1 MTLNGFLDPFVFGKR
16 IILYK
21 FQLYKEQKMP
31 KKALKYTNEFI
42 SKFFRDNQGK
52 HRGQYG
58 SVPVQVQMTNDTA
71 FLADWLQ
78 KNSGKLTNTEREYV
92 ERQLEASRYLED
104 LEKTK
109 ESNKRSVS
117 PSDVTF
123 SGTSAKF
130 NGVYQKSNQTSANG
144 CWSVSMS
151 LLLQSRGV
159 DLPQEII
166 RSFRP
171 NQSADKLDVRGLET
185 PNQDKIHIKQKMVN
199 GLIQVSLIQRF
210 ILST

>member
-1 MTLNGFLDPFVFGKR
+1 MECGNC
-16 IILYK
+16 I
-21 FQLYKEQKMP
+21 
-31 KKALKYTNEFI
+31 
-42 SKFFRDNQGK
+42 
-52 HRGQYG
+52 H
-58 SVPVQVQMTNDTA
+58 
-71 FLADWLQ
+71 
-78 KNSGKLTNTEREYV
+78 TEREYV
-92 ERQLEASRYLED
+92 ERQLEASKYLDE

-185 PNQDKIHIKQKMVN
+185 PNQDKDKPSETISSKKPDSGTETAETIGNKPPDSVEKREE
-199 GLIQVSLIQRF
+199 G
-210 ILST
+210 STVEALKPPDSAGTAETVPAKETLTEGKAEERTAENRTGKIRETTT